1 MLTDKDIEK
10 MIEQQKAKGEDRVWE
25 KLEASIEW
33 KEKTP
38 VQPKRKVRKKWWRMG
53 TCAAALALLV
63 VGVWVGGSLFNPTH
77 STDGS
82 ASSEGASTE
91 ESVSSFE
98 EEHRYC
104 TTSDYTVETSKKNL
118 KQLASDSQENILF
131 FDWYETAEYCLTNLY
146 TLNETKE
153 VLGFEEHIINGATGV
168 NIVLSVVE
176 NNVELQQQLLESC
189 KAHCI
194 NEVVIQGISV
204 LWDFGKV
211 SYITFKYEDFT
222 YYISTT
228 SLSSQEEILPLVE
241 ELLP

>member
-53 TCAAALALLV
+53 ACAAALALLV

-82 ASSEGASTE
+82 ASSEGSSTE

-104 TTSDYTVETSKKNL
+104 TTSDYTVELSEKNIKEISL
-118 KQLASDSQENILF
+118 ENEENILLF
-131 FDWYETAEYCLTNLY
+131 NWYDRKEYSETHLY
-146 TLNETKE
+146 KLNESDE
-153 VLGFEEHIINGATGV
+153 VITIQEKIIDGETGREITFWAV
-168 NIVLSVVE
+168 Q
-176 NNVELQQQLLESC
+176 NNVELEELEIFKTHC
-189 KAHCI
+189 KEALNIRDI
-194 NEVVIQGISV
+194 NV
-204 LWDFGKV
+204 LWYFGKV

>member
-10 MIEQQKAKGEDRVWE
+10 MIEQQKAKGENRVWE

-38 VQPKRKVRKKWWRMG
+38 AQSKRKVQKKWWRMG
-53 TCAAALALLV
+53 ACAAALALLV
-63 VGVWVGGSLFNPTH
+63 VGVWVGGSLFSPTH

-104 TTSDYTVETSKKNL
+104 TTSDYTVELSEKNIKEISL
-118 KQLASDSQENILF
+118 ENEENILLF
-131 FDWYETAEYCLTNLY
+131 NWYDRKEYSETHLYKLNESDEVIAIQEKIIDGETGIDINFLIVKNNIELQIVDKFVEYC
-146 TLNETKE
+146 KDR
-153 VLGFEEHIINGATGV
+153 V
-168 NIVLSVVE
+168 N
-176 NNVELQQQLLESC
+176 
-189 KAHCI
+189 
-194 NEVVIQGISV
+194 IQGIDI
-204 LWDFGKV
+204 LYHFGET

-222 YYISTT
+222 YYISTM
-228 SLSSQEEILPLVE
+228 SLSSQEEILSLVE